1 MLNFPFP
8 EVYFAPG
15 ELNTDKLLLSDQ
27 VVDGQQRLTTIYNYI
42 EEKDVFVYENLPIK
56 KFSELG
62 KGEKNEFLNYEV
74 SVRYLKNANHKQ
86 IKEIFQRINS
96 TEYSLNAT
104 ERINAQWGDSEFI
117 CFSKQ
122 IVEVDLDIDL
132 DLINYKISEAN
143 RTFFVNFFHKK
154 YNIFT
159 ENDINRMLALQ
170 YILTLVTT
178 LCEKEYFRRNTKV
191 QSYIENYFDEF
202 IDAGEVELNL
212 LETLK
217 FIDNLNLPDNS
228 YWFNKANIFTLIV
241 ECYNYNLTR
250 VNPVLFKME
259 LEELEYYNLNHDF
272 VLIFKEDIERGQLK
286 FAEPVKIPKDM
297 IKYFDLAKEAVNE
310 KNSREYR
317 GKMVREMLDSSSKD
331 DA

>member
-1 MLNFPFP
+1 
-8 EVYFAPG
+8 
-15 ELNTDKLLLSDQ
+15 
-27 VVDGQQRLTTIYNYI
+27 
-42 EEKDVFVYENLPIK
+42 
-56 KFSELG
+56 
-62 KGEKNEFLNYEV
+62 
-74 SVRYLKNANHKQ
+74 
-86 IKEIFQRINS
+86 
-96 TEYSLNAT
+96 
-104 ERINAQWGDSEFI
+104 
-117 CFSKQ
+117 
-122 IVEVDLDIDL
+122 
-132 DLINYKISEAN
+132 
-143 RTFFVNFFHKK
+143 
-154 YNIFT
+154 
-159 ENDINRMLALQ
+159 MLALQ

>member
-1 MLNFPFP
+1 M
-8 EVYFAPG
+8 
-15 ELNTDKLLLSDQ
+15 
-27 VVDGQQRLTTIYNYI
+27 
-42 EEKDVFVYENLPIK
+42 
-56 KFSELG
+56 
-62 KGEKNEFLNYEV
+62 
-74 SVRYLKNANHKQ
+74 
-86 IKEIFQRINS
+86 
-96 TEYSLNAT
+96 
-104 ERINAQWGDSEFI
+104 GDSEFI